1 MIGKG
6 VALAG
11 MLCVLPVF
19 AHTGNTGK
27 WAPSLTGAARQWCL
41 HGRY

>member
-11 MLCVLPVF
+11 MLCVMPVLS
-19 AHTGNTGK
+19 HTVILESGRVH
-27 WAPSLTGAARQWCL
+27 LRAARQRRL
-41 HGRY
+41 YGRH